1 MSKTIEFT
9 VPDIGDFSNVPV
21 VEIHV
26 APGDTIAIDDSVISL
41 ESDKATLDVPSTIAG
56 RIVEVCVSEGD
67 KVSQGSLIAIVEI
80 SAENAASDEG
90 ETRSTEKET
99 AVETATAE
107 PPGIAVAAPAP
118 KPATATTTAAV
129 AEGRLAH
136 ASPGVRKLARELGVE
151 IGAVRG
157 SGPKG
162 RITRDDLHAF
172 VKSRLGG
179 SAPSANAATGEG
191 LDLLP
196 WPKVDYEKFG
206 ETERVPLSRIARL
219 SGPNLAR
226 NATII
231 PHVTN
236 FEEADITEL
245 EAFRKS
251 LNAASRDG
259 LKLSILP
266 FVVKAAAATLKQH
279 PKFNASLDGDSLVL
293 KKYFN
298 IGVAA
303 DTPEGLVVPVVKAAD
318 QKGISEIAAEMV
330 ELAAQARA
338 GKLKPQDMQGATF
351 TISSLGGIGGTNFT
365 PIINAPEVA
374 ILGMTR
380 ARVQPVWNGEDFD
393 PRLIQPLSMSW
404 DHRAVDG
411 VAAARFL
418 VTLKDMLSDF
428 RRITL

>member
-9 VPDIGDFSNVPV
+9 VPDIGDFSTVPV

-26 APGDTIAIDDSVISL
+26 APGDTISIDDSVISL

-56 RIVEVCVSEGD
+56 RIIEVCVGEGD

-80 SAENAASDEG
+80 SAENAASDGDEARG
-90 ETRSTEKET
+90 TEKET
-99 AVETATAE
+99 ALEPATSE
-107 PPGIAVAAPAP
+107 PLDAAAAAPAP
-118 KPATATTTAAV
+118 KQASATTTAAV
-129 AEGRLAH
+129 ADGRLAH

-151 IGAVRG
+151 IGSVSG

-162 RITRDDLHAF
+162 RITRDDLHAC

-179 SAPSANAATGEG
+179 SAPSASAASGEG

-251 LNAASRDG
+251 LNADSRDG

-266 FVVKAAAATLKQH
+266 FVVKAAAATLRQH
-279 PKFNASLDGDSLVL
+279 PKFNSSLDGNSLVL

-318 QKGISEIAAEMV
+318 QKGIIEIAAEMV

-338 GKLKPQDMQGATF
+338 GRLKPQDMQGATF
-351 TISSLGGIGGTNFT
+351 TISSLGGIGGTSFT

-380 ARVQPVWNGEDFD
+380 ARMQPVWNGEDFE

-418 VTLKDMLSDF
+418 VTLKVILSDF

>member
-9 VPDIGDFSNVPV
+9 VPDIGDFSSVPV

-56 RIVEVCVSEGD
+56 RIVEVCVGEGD
-67 KVSQGSLIAIVEI
+67 RVSQGSLIAIVEI
-80 SAENAASDEG
+80 SAENAASDEARG
-90 ETRSTEKET
+90 TEKET

-107 PPGIAVAAPAP
+107 PPDAAAAPAP
-118 KPATATTTAAV
+118 KPALATTTTAV
-129 AEGRLAH
+129 ADGRLAH

-151 IGAVRG
+151 IGAVSG

-219 SGPNLAR
+219 SGPNLVR

-251 LNAASRDG
+251 LNADSRDG

-266 FVVKAAAATLKQH
+266 FVVKAAAATLRLH
-279 PKFNASLDGDSLVL
+279 PKFNSSLDGDSLVL

-318 QKGISEIAAEMV
+318 QKGIIEIAAEMV

-380 ARVQPVWNGEDFD
+380 ARMQPVWNGEDFE

>member
-26 APGDTIAIDDSVISL
+26 APGDTISIDDSVISL

-56 RIVEVCVSEGD
+56 RIVEVCVGEGD

-90 ETRSTEKET
+90 ETRSTEKEM
-99 AVETATAE
+99 ALEPATAE
-107 PPGIAVAAPAP
+107 PTGIASPAS
-118 KPATATTTAAV
+118 KPATATTTTALV
-129 AEGRLAH
+129 DGRLAH

-151 IGAVRG
+151 IGSVSG

-179 SAPSANAATGEG
+179 SAPSASAAAGEVLG
-191 LDLLP
+191 LLP

-251 LNAASRDG
+251 LNADSRDG

-318 QKGISEIAAEMV
+318 QKGIMEIAAEMV

-338 GKLKPQDMQGATF
+338 GKLKPRDMQGATF

-380 ARVQPVWNGEDFD
+380 ARMQPVWNGEDFE

>member
-56 RIVEVCVSEGD
+56 RIVEVCVGEGD

-80 SAENAASDEG
+80 NAENAASEARG
-90 ETRSTEKET
+90 TEKET
-99 AVETATAE
+99 AVELATTEPAE
-107 PPGIAVAAPAP
+107 AAAAPAP
-118 KPATATTTAAV
+118 KPTPATTTAAV

-179 SAPSANAATGEG
+179 SAPSANAASGEG

-266 FVVKAAAATLKQH
+266 FLVKAAAATLKQH
-279 PKFNASLDGDSLVL
+279 PKFNASLDGDALVL

-330 ELAAQARA
+330 ELAALARA

-380 ARVQPVWNGEDFD
+380 A
-393 PRLIQPLSMSW
+393 
-404 DHRAVDG
+404 
-411 VAAARFL
+411 
-418 VTLKDMLSDF
+418 
-428 RRITL
+428 